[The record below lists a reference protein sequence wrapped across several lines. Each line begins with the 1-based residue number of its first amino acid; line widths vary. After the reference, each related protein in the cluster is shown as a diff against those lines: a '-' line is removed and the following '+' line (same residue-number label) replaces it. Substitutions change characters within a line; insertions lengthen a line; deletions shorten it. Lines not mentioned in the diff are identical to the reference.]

1 MPTLCGEHVGCSR
14 RIRHDRTSIP
24 WIRHLRL
31 RGMSSEMEHA
41 PACKL
46 EFETRMVMSVRA
58 STLRSP
64 QRGIGLFSG
73 RSPEQRYAVSFEII
87 YLSS

>member
-1 MPTLCGEHVGCSR
+1 
-14 RIRHDRTSIP
+14 
-24 WIRHLRL
+24 
-31 RGMSSEMEHA
+31 MSSEMEHA

-64 QRGIGLFSG
+64 QGGIGLFSG
-73 RSPEQRYAVSFEII
+73 RSPEQRSRIFLVLNSIDEVVAKQLQYSD
-87 YLSS
+87 